1 MPNIIIRNWEHFNT
15 ALPNWNSPKGRYIRT
30 KDEYDRACK
39 EAGMISYDE
48 MQRRVES
55 NKNKRTEYKPSEKA
69 LAIMRHAMDHADKK
83 GNVKLSGRA
92 IEGLK
97 EMKAL
102 KPKIPSY
109 MQLPSAYSGKGGFNN
124 GK

>member
-1 MPNIIIRNWEHFNT
+1 MPAIIVKNYEHFNT
-15 ALPNWNSPKGRYIRT
+15 ALPNWNTPKGVYIKT
-30 KDEYDRACK
+30 KDQYDRAMK
-39 EAGMISYDE
+39 AAGMVSYE
-48 MQRRVES
+48 IMQQRVEA
-55 NKNKRTEYKPSEKA
+55 NKNKRKDYVPSEKA
-69 LAIMRHAMDHADKK
+69 LAIMRHAMDNADKK

-102 KPKIPSY
+102 KPKVPNY
-109 MQLPSAYSGKGGFNN
+109 MQLPAAYSGKGGFN